1 MIRRF
6 KENDANKICRLVE
19 KTLRTVNVKDESEDF
34 IEEAVKS
41 FTPEILIER
50 CDFMHFYVVCED
62 EKIIGCGA
70 IAPYFD
76 KIDESGIFTVFVLP
90 EYQGKGI
97 GKKIIKTLEKDEFF
111 LRAKRVEVPS
121 SKTASSFFRKMGY
134 DYKNG
139 INEIN
144 KENVCILEKYR

>member
-50 CDFMHFYVVCED
+50 
-62 EKIIGCGA
+62 
-70 IAPYFD
+70 
-76 KIDESGIFTVFVLP
+76 
-90 EYQGKGI
+90 
-97 GKKIIKTLEKDEFF
+97 
-111 LRAKRVEVPS
+111 
-121 SKTASSFFRKMGY
+121 
-134 DYKNG
+134 
-139 INEIN
+139 
-144 KENVCILEKYR
+144 